1 MIFQVDNAYN
11 PEKNLPIS
19 NETKLA
25 KGIMMAKFLGGYGNA
40 ANLNHI
46 TDDNDKL
53 IIAKQY
59 CMHASAMKT
68 VSENFGKFRDYRLVV
83 AEGLYKPYKD
93 EQLQIN
99 SVNYLKSKGRTVV
112 YELRDQDGNIAHER
126 TYDLAVY
133 WKDNL
138 QFEKLVLSYD
148 TIAPDGSLMAQL
160 ILTMPRIIPPW
171 TVEYKNE
178 IATDYNFENQTVGEF
193 TEILKSG

>member
-1 MIFQVDNAYN
+1 MIFQVDNAFN

-25 KGIMMAKFLGGYGNA
+25 KGIVLAKFLGGYGNA

-46 TDDNDKL
+46 VDDGDKL
-53 IIAKQY
+53 VIAKQY
-59 CMHASAMKT
+59 CLHAAAMKT
-68 VSENFGKFRDYRLVV
+68 VSENFGKFRNYRLVV
-83 AEGLYKPYKD
+83 AEGLYKPFKD

-112 YELRDQDGNIAHER
+112 YELRDQDGNIAYEKS
-126 TYDLAVY
+126 YDLAVY

-138 QFEKLVLSYD
+138 QFEKLTLSYD
-148 TIAPDGSLMAQL
+148 TFAPDGSLMVQL
-160 ILTMPRIIPPW
+160 VLTMPRIVPPW
-171 TVEYKNE
+171 TVTYKND
-178 IATDYNFENQTVGEF
+178 ISTDYNLINQTNGEL